1 MCCLGSKIKDFNFFL
16 CWSCSGST
24 FNQNIIKLL
33 DEKPCIYL
41 KCFGKKNGE
50 QFKTIAIMFYFDR
63 VFTDVIVKST
73 SS

>member
-1 MCCLGSKIKDFNFFL
+1 ML
-16 CWSCSGST
+16 W
-24 FNQNIIKLL
+24 
-33 DEKPCIYL
+33 EK
-41 KCFGKKNGE
+41 NEE